1 MRSGVILFAILVQ
14 TWCFAGSILADEP
27 VGAMPER
34 VSVEV
39 QPLGGN
45 IKRVISA
52 FQVLGSPLQ
61 QSLVSSLSELIEAGD
76 ADGLQRKLDAEV
88 LLVATVNPEERVKVR
103 RGPARATLQQ
113 FGFTPVLVKILNGS
127 TATKRLRIISPQ
139 GGAVYSGVA
148 KLSMQRQQ
156 SLELIENENL
166 NREKGR
172 FLAVEMFEQP
182 PLSDRMSGL
191 EVEYVIA
198 LILSTEAGRREA
210 TIGFDLGQG
219 EQDLGFRGE
228 VPVLFTVRPAVPV
241 RLSIKDED
249 GRPTTASLIIRDSQG
264 RIYPPQAKRLAPDF
278 FFQPQV
284 YRADGES
291 LLLPPGEFRIQSGRG
306 PEYWTREQTFSV
318 AEEGT
323 SLHDS
328 KEKPAAHQTIEI
340 RLERWV
346 NPQSF
351 GFFREIITSTPQGAH
366 TTLPQRKECFRK
378 TCSAK

>member
-1 MRSGVILFAILVQ
+1 MRSGVSLLAFLMQ
-14 TWCFAGSILADEP
+14 TWCVAGPILADEP

-39 QPLGGN
+39 QPLGAN

-52 FQVLGSPLQ
+52 FQVLGSPLPD
-61 QSLVSSLSELIEAGD
+61 SLVSSMSELIEAGD
-76 ADGLQRKLDAEV
+76 ADGLQRKLDAQV

-113 FGFTPVLVKILNGS
+113 FGFTPVLVKIVNGS
-127 TATKRLRIISPQ
+127 TATKRLRIVSPQ

-166 NREKGR
+166 NRQKGR

-191 EVEYVIA
+191 EVEYAIA

-228 VPVLFTVRPAVPV
+228 VPVLFTVLPTVPV
-241 RLSIKDED
+241 RLSILDEE
-249 GRPTTASLIIRDSQG
+249 GRPTTASLVIRDSKG
-264 RIYPPQAKRLAPDF
+264 RIYPPQSKRLAPDF
-278 FFQPQV
+278 FFQPQI
-284 YRADGES
+284 YRADG
-291 LLLPPGEFRIQSGRG
+291 GVAVAATGRI
-306 PEYWTREQTFSV
+306 PDPIWTRSRILDPRADVFC
-318 AEEGT
+318 
-323 SLHDS
+323 
-328 KEKPAAHQTIEI
+328 
-340 RLERWV
+340 R
-346 NPQSF
+346 
-351 GFFREIITSTPQGAH
+351 
-366 TTLPQRKECFRK
+366 
-378 TCSAK
+378 

>member
-1 MRSGVILFAILVQ
+1 MRSGVSLFAFLVQ
-14 TWCFAGSILADEP
+14 TWCVAGLILADEP

-39 QPLGGN
+39 QPLGAN
-45 IKRVISA
+45 IQRVISA
-52 FQVLGSPLQ
+52 FQVLGSPLPDG
-61 QSLVSSLSELIEAGD
+61 LVSSLNELIEAGD
-76 ADGLQRKLDAEV
+76 VDGLQRKLDAEV
-88 LLVATVNPEERVKVR
+88 LLVATINPEERVKVR
-103 RGPARATLQQ
+103 RGPARATLQR
-113 FGFTPVLVKILNGS
+113 FGFTPLLVKILNGS
-127 TATKRLRIISPQ
+127 TATKRLRIVSPQ

-191 EVEYVIA
+191 EVEYAIA

-241 RLSIKDED
+241 RLSILDEEAM
-249 GRPTTASLIIRDSQG
+249 PTTASLIIRDSQG

-278 FFQPQV
+278 FFQPQI
-284 YRADGES
+284 YRTDGES
-291 LLLPPGEFRIQSGRG
+291 LLFPPGEIRIQSGRG
-306 PEYWTREQTFSV
+306 TE
-318 AEEGT
+318 
-323 SLHDS
+323 
-328 KEKPAAHQTIEI
+328 
-340 RLERWV
+340 
-346 NPQSF
+346 
-351 GFFREIITSTPQGAH
+351 
-366 TTLPQRKECFRK
+366 
-378 TCSAK
+378 